1 MKTESEYANFW
12 NSVSDATEYLD
23 PKRFKSISP
32 GVFIKPVPSIETQI
46 EKVRKLA
53 KKYGTSVEQLLHFL
67 IQAGMRSV
75 QKS

>member
-32 GVFIKPVPSIETQI
+32 RVFIKPVPSIETP
-46 EKVRKLA
+46 
-53 KKYGTSVEQLLHFL
+53 
-67 IQAGMRSV
+67 
-75 QKS
+75 